1 MLNGVYEF
9 KLSGYLF
16 VVNILLSNV
25 VMFRRMVGVVL
36 QRFNCDGWK
45 FFILS
50 DLIRILDLIMW
61 IFKKV
66 LVVILLC

>member
-66 LVVILLC
+66 LVVILLF